1 MRGCLFTLL
10 LGGVVIAFIV
20 VVGLPPVAAGI
31 ITAGLTA
38 AGLQADDT
46 TVTVSS
52 SPPTDLLVLRADT
65 VSVTASD
72 ATFRGMEI
80 GELDLALGDVRI
92 LDRTAGTLD
101 GELRDVTVRVE
112 SGERVTL
119 DRITLAGDLGHVTT
133 TIVISAADATSLI
146 SDAVERQTG
155 VRPGSVR
162 LAAPDR
168 VTVRAGIPV
177 RGRLVVTG
185 AGNLVVRVDE
195 GPLAGSQLLL
205 VRGGEDLPIRLTSVG
220 VTRDGDVR
228 LTGDLT
234 VGLLG

>member
-10 LGGVVIAFIV
+10 LGGIVIAFII

-31 ITAGLTA
+31 LTAGLTA

-52 SPPTDLLVLRADT
+52 NPPTDLLVFHADT
-65 VSVTASD
+65 VQVTATD
-72 ATFRGMEI
+72 ATFRGMQI
-80 GELDLALGDVRI
+80 GELDLVLSDVRI
-92 LDRTAGTLD
+92 LDRTAGTLG

-119 DRITLAGDLGHVTT
+119 DKITLAGDLGHVTT
-133 TIVISAADATSLI
+133 TTIISAADATSLV

-155 VRPGSVR
+155 VRPASVR
-162 LAAPDR
+162 LAAPNR
-168 VTVRAGIPV
+168 VTVRAGTTI

-195 GPLAGSQLLL
+195 GPLGGSQLLL
-205 VRGGEDLPIRLTSVG
+205 VRGGQDVPIRLTSAA
-220 VTRDGDVR
+220 VTGDGDLR